1 MSLEQTPK
9 INEPDALSRLFERAP
24 LTKIEKLKLFIGSV
38 AAFGAV
44 EGFMSLSQNT
54 QRVALTDAVL
64 VGGMVAVK
72 NKFGNHQ
79 PQLST
84 QTISEND
91 MEGFAPRPG
100 WVNPFRE
107 ETPNQHLLGPGHD
120 IPMGNPS
127 DPRS

>member
-9 INEPDALSRLFERAP
+9 MKKSDALSRQFERAP

-38 AAFGAV
+38 ATFGAV

-54 QRVALTDAVL
+54 QRVALTDALL

-72 NKFGNHQ
+72 NKFSNHQ
-79 PQLST
+79 PHVTT

-107 ETPNQHLLGPGHD
+107 EVPNQPLLGPGHD
-120 IPMGNPS
+120 RPI
-127 DPRS
+127 DPRN

>member
-1 MSLEQTPK
+1 MSLEQTLK

-24 LTKIEKLKLFIGSV
+24 LTKIEKLKFFIGSI
-38 AAFGAV
+38 ATYGAV

-54 QRVALTDAVL
+54 QRVALTDALL

-79 PQLST
+79 TQVTT

-91 MEGFAPRPG
+91 MEGFAPRPD

-107 ETPNQHLLGPGHD
+107 EVPDQPLLGPGHD
-120 IPMGNPS
+120 SPMGDPS